1 MSGRTDADLFAWL
14 RDIPAHEVRPERQDA
29 IREAVNAAMDD
40 WEKDRAA
47 MDAEER
53 G

>member
-1 MSGRTDADLFAWL
+1 MRGRTDAELFVWL
-14 RDIPAHEVRPERQDA
+14 RDIPAHEVRPEHQDA
-29 IREAVNAAMDD
+29 VRVAVNVAMDD

-53 G
+53 E